1 MLRAILGKSAA
12 ARFCRHCGYEF
23 ARGSTDE
30 CPMCARFE
38 QSRTEFT
45 VPRPSELAGRQ
56 TRSEE
61 RPDINNPVASADRLA
76 TALEHPVVFAAQ
88 RARTASAD
96 GRSGG
101 PTATAIR
108 TPALQQLSSSRV
120 GARAAP
126 AGQSPTP
133 PEGSTAWAKDRP
145 APPPTRESA
154 PSLPAPGEENTALP
168 APDAHRVIG
177 APAVPHH
184 AASSSGRALSE
195 TAIWVLVGVM
205 SALISASV
213 PLLLYL
219 IR

>member
-1 MLRAILGKSAA
+1 VLRAILGKSAA

-61 RPDINNPVASADRLA
+61 RLDINHPVASADRLA

-133 PEGSTAWAKDRP
+133 PEGSTARAKDR
-145 APPPTRESA
+145 
-154 PSLPAPGEENTALP
+154 
-168 APDAHRVIG
+168 HRVIG

-184 AASSSGRALSE
+184 AASSSGWALSE